1 MFSRDFGRPKGAK
14 FNIYLGFED
23 CGASVV
29 ALSLGRWWCPLGA
42 GGAGC
47 RGFRW
52 SFGVFRPFR
61 PLSYFALVGLLANM
75 PLFRI
80 FRGF

>member
-1 MFSRDFGRPKGAK
+1 MFPREFGRPKTAK

-23 CGASVV
+23 CWGFRCGSPFGAVV
-29 ALSLGRWWCPLGA
+29 VSIGA